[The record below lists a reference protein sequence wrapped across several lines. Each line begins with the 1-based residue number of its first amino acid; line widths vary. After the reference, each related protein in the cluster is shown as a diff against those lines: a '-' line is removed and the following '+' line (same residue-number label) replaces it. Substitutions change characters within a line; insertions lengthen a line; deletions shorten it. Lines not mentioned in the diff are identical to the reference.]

1 MVQSFKRFKLYKK
14 NMKYFQIS
22 ISMMCVYCVCNYKQT
37 HDQHQSR
44 IFDIKSNSPTHHYI
58 PYSAGWGA
66 GWVNLNIHN
75 PKGNFMFFFI
85 IYSMS
90 QLIKKIEKGRPLFGN
105 TRNRE

>member
-1 MVQSFKRFKLYKK
+1 M
-14 NMKYFQIS
+14 
-22 ISMMCVYCVCNYKQT
+22 CVCNYKQT

-58 PYSAGWGA
+58 PYSAGWGD

-90 QLIKKIEKGRPLFGN
+90 QLIRKIEKGRPLFGN